1 MGSSGGGAVWRLR
14 APDWRLRSGV
24 SNRPEQFLQFEQI
37 PGFLL
42 PAFDANVPIEIAE
55 PVKQKQRHK
64 PALQRE
70 IHVSSR
76 VSKSAKQ
83 TFNAAR
89 HSGSHESA
97 RAKQVVLAPSR
108 HHVAE
113 VDKPG

>member
-1 MGSSGGGAVWRLR
+1 MAGSVDDLALLH
-14 APDWRLRSGV
+14 APDWPLRSGV

-37 PGFLL
+37 AGFLL

-76 VSKSAKQ
+76 VSESAKQ

-97 RAKQVVLAPSR
+97 RAKQV
-108 HHVAE
+108 
-113 VDKPG
+113 